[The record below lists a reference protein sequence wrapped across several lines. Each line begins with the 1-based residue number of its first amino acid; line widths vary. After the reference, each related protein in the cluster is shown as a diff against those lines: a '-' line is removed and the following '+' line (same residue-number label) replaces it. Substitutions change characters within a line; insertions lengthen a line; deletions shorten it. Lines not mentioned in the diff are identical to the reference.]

1 MSFHLSIPPSFFL
14 SLSVSLRLCG
24 KFICIMSTEIKLPML
39 GENVDSGVV
48 INVLVSEG
56 DEVAEGQPVIEL
68 ETEKATIEIPA
79 SASGRV
85 KEISVKEGA
94 TIKVGQVILTLE
106 EGAGAAKAE
115 EKKPRLAAKP
125 EEEMREAAEAQKEE
139 VKAVAAPSRAP
150 AAPSRAPR
158 AETRAKPRTEAPKR
172 EEANKEAAPRREEK
186 AEEEE
191 PPRDEVIKPRPE
203 VQPRREEARELIAAS
218 PSVRRLARELGIDI
232 NEVVGSEPGG
242 HISEDDVRNYAR
254 SIILNVTR
262 MRPAA
267 AVLPRPLPDFS
278 KWGEIERKPMSG
290 IRLKTAAALSEAW
303 QTVPHVTHFDQADI
317 TELEELRQRF
327 GKKAEEV
334 GAKLTITAI
343 ALKVV
348 ASALKIFPQFNASVD
363 ASRGEI
369 VYKKYYNIGV
379 AVDTDR
385 GLLVPVI
392 RDADRK
398 NILEL
403 AVELTEMSVKARDKK
418 ITIEEMQGGSFTI
431 TNLGGIGGVNFSPIV
446 NSPEVAILGVARAAR
461 QPVFI
466 DGQIAPR
473 LMLPLALSYDHRLID
488 GADAARFLR
497 WVAEALQQPLLLALE
512 G

>member
-1 MSFHLSIPPSFFL
+1 MAN
-14 SLSVSLRLCG
+14 
-24 KFICIMSTEIKLPML
+24 EIKLPML

-48 INVLVSEG
+48 VNILVAEG
-56 DEVAEGQPVIEL
+56 DDVAEGQAVIEL
-68 ETEKATIEIPA
+68 ETEKATVEVPA

-85 KEISVKEGA
+85 KEISVKEGE
-94 TIKVGQVILTLE
+94 TIKVGQVILILE
-106 EGAGAAKAE
+106 EGAGAAKVE
-115 EKKPRLAAKP
+115 ERKLKPAAKP
-125 EEEMREAAEAQKEE
+125 EEGMREEEEAQKEE
-139 VKAVAAPSRAP
+139 VKTA

-158 AETRAKPRTEAPKR
+158 AEPRDKPRAEEPKREAPK
-172 EEANKEAAPRREEK
+172 KEPAPRREEK
-186 AEEEE
+186 AEKEEQ
-191 PPRDEVIKPRPE
+191 PRGEVVEPRPG
-203 VQPRREEARELIAAS
+203 VQLKPEEAPRPGETRELIAAA

-242 HISEDDVRNYAR
+242 RISEEDVRNYAR

-262 MRPAA
+262 LRPAA
-267 AVLPRPLPDFS
+267 VGMAAPLSDFS

-290 IRLKTAAALSEAW
+290 IRRKTSAALSEAW
-303 QTVPHVTHFDQADI
+303 QTIPHVTHFDQADI
-317 TELEELRQRF
+317 TDLEELRRRF
-327 GKKAEEV
+327 AKKAEEA
-334 GAKLTITAI
+334 GGKLTITAI

-348 ASALKIFPQFNASVD
+348 ASALKVFPQFNASVD
-363 ASRGEI
+363 AAAEEI
-369 VYKKYYNIGV
+369 IYKKYCNIGV

-392 RDADRK
+392 RNADKK

-403 AVELTEMSVKARDKK
+403 AVELTELSEKARNRK

-431 TNLGGIGGVNFSPIV
+431 TNLGGIGGVNFSPII
-446 NSPEVAILGVARAAR
+446 NSPEVAILGLARAAP
-461 QPVFI
+461 QPVFV

-473 LMLPLALSYDHRLID
+473 LTLPLALSYDHRLID

>member
-1 MSFHLSIPPSFFL
+1 MA
-14 SLSVSLRLCG
+14 
-24 KFICIMSTEIKLPML
+24 TEIKLPML

-48 INVLVSEG
+48 VNVLVSEG
-56 DEVAEGQPVIEL
+56 SDVAEGQPVIEL
-68 ETEKATIEIPA
+68 ETEKATVEVPA

-85 KEISVKEGA
+85 KEISVKEGE
-94 TIKVGQVILTLE
+94 TIKVGQVILILE

-115 EKKPRLAAKP
+115 ERKPKPAAKP
-125 EEEMREAAEAQKEE
+125 EEEMRETAEAQEEE
-139 VKAVAAPSRAP
+139 VKTVAAPSG
-150 AAPSRAPR
+150 APR
-158 AETRAKPRTEAPKR
+158 AETRAKPRAEEPKPEAPK
-172 EEANKEAAPRREEK
+172 KEPAPRREEK
-186 AEEEE
+186 AEKEEQ
-191 PPRDEVIKPRPE
+191 PRGEVVEPRPG
-203 VQPRREEARELIAAS
+203 VQPKPEEAPKPGEARELIAAA

-232 NEVVGSEPGG
+232 NEVAGSEPGG
-242 HISEDDVRNYAR
+242 RISEEDVRNYAR

-262 MRPAA
+262 LRPAA
-267 AVLPRPLPDFS
+267 VGITRPLPDFS

-290 IRLKTAAALSEAW
+290 IRRKTSERVSEAW
-303 QTVPHVTHFDQADI
+303 QTIPHVTHFDQADI
-317 TELEELRQRF
+317 TDLEELRQRF
-327 GKKAEEV
+327 GNKAEAA
-334 GAKLTITAI
+334 GGKLTITAI

-348 ASALKIFPQFNASVD
+348 ASALKVFPQFNASVD
-363 ASRGEI
+363 AAAEEI
-369 VYKKYYNIGV
+369 IYKKYCNIGV

-392 RDADRK
+392 RNADKK

-403 AVELTEMSVKARDKK
+403 AVELTELSERARNRK

-431 TNLGGIGGVNFSPIV
+431 TNLGGIGGVNFSPII
-446 NSPEVAILGVARAAR
+446 NSPEVAILGMARAAR
-461 QPVFI
+461 QPVFV

-473 LMLPLALSYDHRLID
+473 LTLPLALSYDHRLID

>member
-1 MSFHLSIPPSFFL
+1 MA
-14 SLSVSLRLCG
+14 
-24 KFICIMSTEIKLPML
+24 TEIKLPIL

-48 INVLVSEG
+48 VNVLVSEG
-56 DEVAEGQPVIEL
+56 DELAEGQPVIEL
-68 ETEKATIEIPA
+68 ETEKATVEVPA

-85 KEISVKEGA
+85 KEISVKEGE
-94 TIKVGQVILTLE
+94 TIKVGQVILILE
-106 EGAGAAKAE
+106 EVAGAAKAE
-115 EKKPRLAAKP
+115 ERKPKPASKPEEEKRAEPATKP
-125 EEEMREAAEAQKEE
+125 EEEMRETAEAQEEE
-139 VKAVAAPSRAP
+139 VKTV

-158 AETRAKPRTEAPKR
+158 AETRAKPRAEETKPRAEEPKR
-172 EEANKEAAPRREEK
+172 EEAKKEAAPRREEK
-186 AEEEE
+186 AEKEE
-191 PPRDEVIKPRPE
+191 KPRGEVVEARPG
-203 VQPRREEARELIAAS
+203 VQPKPEEAPKPGEARELIAAA

-242 HISEDDVRNYAR
+242 RISEEDVRNYAR

-262 MRPAA
+262 LRPAA
-267 AVLPRPLPDFS
+267 VGGARLLPDFS

-290 IRLKTAAALSEAW
+290 IRRKTSERVSEAW
-303 QTVPHVTHFDQADI
+303 QTIPHVTHFDQADI
-317 TELEELRQRF
+317 TDLEELRQRF
-327 GKKAEEV
+327 AKKAEEA
-334 GAKLTITAI
+334 GGKLTITAI

-348 ASALKIFPQFNASVD
+348 AAALKVFPQFNASVD
-363 ASRGEI
+363 AAAEEI
-369 VYKKYYNIGV
+369 IYKKYCNIGV

-392 RDADRK
+392 RNADKK

-403 AVELTEMSVKARDKK
+403 AVELTELSEMARNRK

-431 TNLGGIGGVNFSPIV
+431 TNLGGIGGVNFSPII
-446 NSPEVAILGVARAAR
+446 NSPEVAILGMARAAR
-461 QPVFI
+461 QPVFV

-473 LMLPLALSYDHRLID
+473 LTLPLALSYDHRLID

>member
-1 MSFHLSIPPSFFL
+1 MA
-14 SLSVSLRLCG
+14 
-24 KFICIMSTEIKLPML
+24 TEIKLPML

-48 INVLVSEG
+48 VNVLVSEG
-56 DEVAEGQPVIEL
+56 SEVAEGQPVIEL
-68 ETEKATIEIPA
+68 ETEKATVEVPA

-85 KEISVKEGA
+85 KEISVKEGE
-94 TIKVGQVILTLE
+94 TIKVGQVILLLE
-106 EGAGAAKAE
+106 EGAGAVKAE
-115 EKKPRLAAKP
+115 ERKPKPAAKPEEEKRGKPATKP
-125 EEEMREAAEAQKEE
+125 EEEMRETAEAREEE
-139 VKAVAAPSRAP
+139 VKAVAAPSRAQ
-150 AAPSRAPR
+150 R
-158 AETRAKPRTEAPKR
+158 AETRAKPHTEEAKPRAEEPKR
-172 EEANKEAAPRREEK
+172 EEAKKEAAPRREEK
-186 AEEEE
+186 AEKEEL
-191 PPRDEVIKPRPE
+191 PRGEVAEPRPG
-203 VQPRREEARELIAAS
+203 VQPKPEEAPKPGEARELIAAA

-242 HISEDDVRNYAR
+242 RISEEDVRNYAR

-262 MRPAA
+262 LRPAA
-267 AVLPRPLPDFS
+267 VGMAAPLPDFS

-290 IRLKTAAALSEAW
+290 IRRKTSARVSEAW
-303 QTVPHVTHFDQADI
+303 RTIPHVTHFDQADI
-317 TELEELRQRF
+317 TDLEELRRRF
-327 GKKAEEV
+327 ARKAEEA
-334 GAKLTITAI
+334 GGKLTITAI

-348 ASALKIFPQFNASVD
+348 ASALKVFPQFNASVD
-363 ASRGEI
+363 TAAEEI
-369 VYKKYYNIGV
+369 IYKKYCNIGV

-392 RDADRK
+392 RDADKK

-403 AVELTEMSVKARDKK
+403 AVELTDLSEKARNRK

-446 NSPEVAILGVARAAR
+446 NSPEVAILGLARAAR
-461 QPVFI
+461 QPVFV

-473 LMLPLALSYDHRLID
+473 LTLPLALSYDHRLID

>member
-1 MSFHLSIPPSFFL
+1 MA
-14 SLSVSLRLCG
+14 
-24 KFICIMSTEIKLPML
+24 TEIKLPML

-48 INVLVSEG
+48 VNVLVSEG

-68 ETEKATIEIPA
+68 ETEKATVEVPA

-115 EKKPRLAAKP
+115 ERKPKPAAKP
-125 EEEMREAAEAQKEE
+125 EEEMREAAEAQEE
-139 VKAVAAPSRAP
+139 EAKAV

-158 AETRAKPRTEAPKR
+158 AETRAKPRAEEPKR
-172 EEANKEAAPRREEK
+172 KEAKKEAAPRREEK

-191 PPRDEVIKPRPE
+191 PPRGEVIKPRPE
-203 VQPRREEARELIAAS
+203 AQPRHEEARELIAAS
-218 PSVRRLARELGIDI
+218 PSVRRLARELGIAI

-242 HISEDDVRNYAR
+242 RISEDDVRNYAR

-262 MRPAA
+262 LRPAA
-267 AVLPRPLPDFS
+267 AGGAHPLPDFS

-290 IRLKTAAALSEAW
+290 VRRKTAERVSEAW
-303 QTVPHVTHFDQADI
+303 QTVPHVTHFDQTDI

-327 GKKAEEV
+327 GKKAEEA
-334 GAKLTITAI
+334 GARLTITAI

-363 ASRGEI
+363 ASREEI
-369 VYKKYYNIGV
+369 VYKKYCNIGV

-392 RDADRK
+392 RDADKK

-403 AVELTEMSVKARDKK
+403 AVELTELSEKARGRK

-446 NSPEVAILGVARAAR
+446 NSPEVAILGLARAAR
-461 QPVFI
+461 QPVFV

-497 WVAEALQQPLLLALE
+497 WVAGALQQPLLLALE

>member
-1 MSFHLSIPPSFFL
+1 MA
-14 SLSVSLRLCG
+14 
-24 KFICIMSTEIKLPML
+24 TEIKLPIL
-39 GENVDSGVV
+39 GENVESGVV

-56 DEVAEGQPVIEL
+56 GEVAEGQPVIEL
-68 ETEKATIEIPA
+68 ETEKATVEVPA

-85 KEISVKEGA
+85 KEISVKEGE
-94 TIKVGQVILTLE
+94 TIKVGQVILVLE

-115 EKKPRLAAKP
+115 ERKPKPAAKSEEEKRGEPATKP
-125 EEEMREAAEAQKEE
+125 EEEMRKTAEAQEEE

-150 AAPSRAPR
+150 RV
-158 AETRAKPRTEAPKR
+158 ETRAKPRTEEAKPRAEEPKR
-172 EEANKEAAPRREEK
+172 EEAKKEAALRREEK
-186 AEEEE
+186 AEREEQPLGEVVE
-191 PPRDEVIKPRPE
+191 PGPG
-203 VQPRREEARELIAAS
+203 VQPKPEEAPKPGEARELIAAA

-242 HISEDDVRNYAR
+242 RISEEDVRNYAR

-262 MRPAA
+262 LRPAA
-267 AVLPRPLPDFS
+267 VGGAHPLPDFS
-278 KWGEIERKPMSG
+278 KLGEVERKPMSG
-290 IRLKTAAALSEAW
+290 IRRKTSERVSEAW
-303 QTVPHVTHFDQADI
+303 QTIPHVTHFDQADI
-317 TELEELRQRF
+317 TDLEELRQRF
-327 GKKAEEV
+327 AKKAEEA
-334 GAKLTITAI
+334 GGKLTTTAI

-348 ASALKIFPQFNASVD
+348 ASALKVFPQFNASVD
-363 ASRGEI
+363 AEAEEI
-369 VYKKYYNIGV
+369 IYKKYCNIGV

-392 RDADRK
+392 RDADKK

-403 AVELTEMSVKARDKK
+403 AVELTELSKKARNRK

-431 TNLGGIGGVNFSPIV
+431 TNLGGIGGMNFSPII
-446 NSPEVAILGVARAAR
+446 NSPEVAILGLARATL

>member
-1 MSFHLSIPPSFFL
+1 
-14 SLSVSLRLCG
+14 
-24 KFICIMSTEIKLPML
+24 MSTEVKLPIL
-39 GENVDSGVV
+39 GENVDSGAVV
-48 INVLVSEG
+48 NVLVSEG
-56 DEVAEGQPVIEL
+56 DEVSEGQPVIEL
-68 ETEKATIEIPA
+68 ETEKATVEVPA

-85 KEISVKEGA
+85 KEISVKEGE
-94 TIKVGQVILTLE
+94 TIKVGQVILILE

-115 EKKPRLAAKP
+115 ERKPKPAAKP
-125 EEEMREAAEAQKEE
+125 EEGKKARPALAEEEIRETAEAQEEE

-150 AAPSRAPR
+150 R
-158 AETRAKPRTEAPKR
+158 AETRARARVEEAKPRAA
-172 EEANKEAAPRREEK
+172 EEKKEAAPRREEK
-186 AEEEE
+186 AEKEE
-191 PPRDEVIKPRPE
+191 PPRGRVVEPLPEVEPRPK
-203 VQPRREEARELIAAS
+203 EARELIAAA

-232 NEVVGSEPGG
+232 NEVAGSEPGG
-242 HISEDDVRNYAR
+242 RISEEDVRNYAR

-262 MRPAA
+262 LRPAA
-267 AVLPRPLPDFS
+267 VGPVAPLPDFS

-290 IRLKTAAALSEAW
+290 IRRKTAERVSESW
-303 QTVPHVTHFDQADI
+303 QTIPHVTHFDHADI

-327 GKKAEEV
+327 GRKAEEA
-334 GAKLTITAI
+334 GGKLTITAI

-348 ASALKIFPQFNASVD
+348 ASALKVFPQFNASVD
-363 ASRGEI
+363 AAAEEI
-369 VYKKYYNIGV
+369 IYKKYCNIGV

-392 RDADRK
+392 RDADKK

-403 AVELTEMSVKARDKK
+403 AAELTELSEKARNRK
-418 ITIEEMQGGSFTI
+418 IAIEEMQSGSFTI
-431 TNLGGIGGVNFSPIV
+431 TNLGGIGGMNFSPII
-446 NSPEVAILGVARAAR
+446 NSPEVAILGVSRAAR
-461 QPVFI
+461 QPVFV

>member
-1 MSFHLSIPPSFFL
+1 MA
-14 SLSVSLRLCG
+14 
-24 KFICIMSTEIKLPML
+24 TEIKLPML

-68 ETEKATIEIPA
+68 ETEKATIEVPA

-150 AAPSRAPR
+150 R
-158 AETRAKPRTEAPKR
+158 AETRAKPRAEEPKR
-172 EEANKEAAPRREEK
+172 EEAKKEAAPRREEK

-242 HISEDDVRNYAR
+242 RISEDDVRNYAR

-267 AVLPRPLPDFS
+267 AGLPRPLPDFS

-327 GKKAEEV
+327 GKKAEEA

-363 ASRGEI
+363 ASREEI
-369 VYKKYYNIGV
+369 VYKKYCNIGV

-446 NSPEVAILGVARAAR
+446 NSPEVAILGVGARR
-461 QPVFI
+461 P
-466 DGQIAPR
+466 PTR
-473 LMLPLALSYDHRLID
+473 LR
-488 GADAARFLR
+488 
-497 WVAEALQQPLLLALE
+497 
-512 G
+512 

>member
-1 MSFHLSIPPSFFL
+1 MA
-14 SLSVSLRLCG
+14 
-24 KFICIMSTEIKLPML
+24 TEIKLPML

-48 INVLVSEG
+48 VNVLVSEG
-56 DEVAEGQPVIEL
+56 DEVTEGQPVIEL
-68 ETEKATIEIPA
+68 ETEKATVEVPA

-94 TIKVGQVILTLE
+94 TIKVGQVILILE

-115 EKKPRLAAKP
+115 ERKPKPAAKP
-125 EEEMREAAEAQKEE
+125 EEEKKARPATKIEEEKREAAEAQEE
-139 VKAVAAPSRAP
+139 EAKAV

-158 AETRAKPRTEAPKR
+158 AETRSIPRAEEPKR
-172 EEANKEAAPRREEK
+172 EEAKKEAAPRREAK
-186 AEEEE
+186 AEEEA
-191 PPRDEVIKPRPE
+191 PPRGEVIKPQPE
-203 VQPRREEARELIAAS
+203 AQPRHEEARELIPAS
-218 PSVRRLARELGIDI
+218 PSVRRLARELGIAI

-242 HISEDDVRNYAR
+242 RISEDDVRNYAR

-262 MRPAA
+262 LRPAA
-267 AVLPRPLPDFS
+267 AGLARPLPDFS

-290 IRLKTAAALSEAW
+290 VRRKTAAALSAAW
-303 QTVPHVTHFDQADI
+303 QTIPHVTHFDQADI

-327 GKKAEEV
+327 GKKAEEA

-363 ASRGEI
+363 ASREEI
-369 VYKKYYNIGV
+369 VYKKYCNIGV

-431 TNLGGIGGVNFSPIV
+431 TNLGGIGGVNFSPII

-461 QPVFI
+461 QPVFV

>member
-1 MSFHLSIPPSFFL
+1 
-14 SLSVSLRLCG
+14 
-24 KFICIMSTEIKLPML
+24 
-39 GENVDSGVV
+39 
-48 INVLVSEG
+48 VSEG
-56 DEVAEGQPVIEL
+56 SEVAEGQPVIEL
-68 ETEKATIEIPA
+68 ETEKATVEVPA

-85 KEISVKEGA
+85 KEISVKEGE
-94 TIKVGQVILTLE
+94 TIKVGQVILVLE

-115 EKKPRLAAKP
+115 ERKPKPAAKP
-125 EEEMREAAEAQKEE
+125 EAEKRGKPATKPEEGMRETAEAQEEE
-139 VKAVAAPSRAP
+139 VKAV

-158 AETRAKPRTEAPKR
+158 AETRAKPHAEEPKREAPK
-172 EEANKEAAPRREEK
+172 KEAAPRREEQVEK
-186 AEEEE
+186 EE
-191 PPRDEVIKPRPE
+191 PPRGEVAEPRPAATPE
-203 VQPRREEARELIAAS
+203 KARRPEEARELIAAA

-242 HISEDDVRNYAR
+242 RISEEDVRNYAR

-262 MRPAA
+262 LMPAA
-267 AVLPRPLPDFS
+267 VGMAAPLPDFS

-290 IRLKTAAALSEAW
+290 VRRKTSERVSEAW
-303 QTVPHVTHFDQADI
+303 QTIPHVTHFDQADI
-317 TELEELRQRF
+317 TDLEELRQRF
-327 GKKAEEV
+327 AKKAEEA
-334 GAKLTITAI
+334 GGKLTITAI

-348 ASALKIFPQFNASVD
+348 ASALKVFPQFNASVD
-363 ASRGEI
+363 VASDEI
-369 VYKKYYNIGV
+369 IYKKYCNIGV

-392 RDADRK
+392 RDADKK

-403 AVELTEMSVKARDKK
+403 AVELTDLSEKARNRKL
-418 ITIEEMQGGSFTI
+418 TIEEMQGGSFTI
-431 TNLGGIGGVNFSPIV
+431 TNLGGIGGVNFSPII
-446 NSPEVAILGVARAAR
+446 NSPEAAILGMARAAP
-461 QPVFI
+461 QPIFV
-466 DGQIAPR
+466 DGQIASR

>member
-1 MSFHLSIPPSFFL
+1 MA
-14 SLSVSLRLCG
+14 
-24 KFICIMSTEIKLPML
+24 TEIKLPIL

-48 INVLVSEG
+48 VNVLVSEG
-56 DEVAEGQPVIEL
+56 DDVAEGQSVIEL
-68 ETEKATIEIPA
+68 ETEKATVEVPA

-85 KEISVKEGA
+85 KEIRVKEGA

-115 EKKPRLAAKP
+115 ERKPEPAAKPEEKKKAGPATKP
-125 EEEMREAAEAQKEE
+125 EEEMRRAAEAQEEE
-139 VKAVAAPSRAP
+139 VKAMAAPSRAL
-150 AAPSRAPR
+150 R
-158 AETRAKPRTEAPKR
+158 AEPRAKPRAEERKR
-172 EEANKEAAPRREEK
+172 EEAKKEAAPRREEK
-186 AEEEE
+186 TEEEE
-191 PPRDEVIKPRPE
+191 PPRGEGARPRPE

-242 HISEDDVRNYAR
+242 RISEDDVRNYAR

-262 MRPAA
+262 LRPAA
-267 AVLPRPLPDFS
+267 AGGAYPLPDFS

-290 IRLKTAAALSEAW
+290 IRRKTAERVSEAW
-303 QTVPHVTHFDQADI
+303 QTIPHVTHFDLADI

-327 GKKAEEV
+327 GKKAEEA

-363 ASRGEI
+363 VSSEEI
-369 VYKKYYNIGV
+369 IYKKYCNIGV

-392 RDADRK
+392 RDADKK

-403 AVELTEMSVKARDKK
+403 AVELTELSEKARDRK

-431 TNLGGIGGVNFSPIV
+431 TNLGGIGGVNFSPII

-461 QPVFI
+461 QPVFV

-473 LMLPLALSYDHRLID
+473 LTLPLALSYDHRLID

>member
-1 MSFHLSIPPSFFL
+1 MA
-14 SLSVSLRLCG
+14 
-24 KFICIMSTEIKLPML
+24 TEIKLPML
-39 GENVDSGVV
+39 GENVESGVV
-48 INVLVSEG
+48 LTVLVSEG
-56 DEVAEGQPVIEL
+56 SEVAEGQPVIEL
-68 ETEKATIEIPA
+68 ETEKATVEVPA

-85 KEISVKEGA
+85 KEISVKEGE
-94 TIKVGQVILTLE
+94 TIKVGQVILILE

-115 EKKPRLAAKP
+115 ERKPKPAAKLEEEKRGKAATKP
-125 EEEMREAAEAQKEE
+125 EEEMRATAEAQEEE
-139 VKAVAAPSRAP
+139 VKAV

-158 AETRAKPRTEAPKR
+158 AETRAKPRSEEAKPRAEEPKRGAPK
-172 EEANKEAAPRREEK
+172 KEAAPRREEK
-186 AEEEE
+186 AEKEE
-191 PPRDEVIKPRPE
+191 PPQGEVAEPRPAPTPE
-203 VQPRREEARELIAAS
+203 KAPRPEEARELIAAA

-242 HISEDDVRNYAR
+242 RVSEEDVRNYAR

-262 MRPAA
+262 LKPAA
-267 AVLPRPLPDFS
+267 AGGARQLPDFS

-290 IRLKTAAALSEAW
+290 IRRKTSERVSEAW
-303 QTVPHVTHFDQADI
+303 QTIPHVTHFDQADI
-317 TELEELRQRF
+317 TDLEELRQRF
-327 GKKAEEV
+327 GNKAEEA
-334 GAKLTITAI
+334 GGKLTITAI

-348 ASALKIFPQFNASVD
+348 ASALKVFPQFNASVD
-363 ASRGEI
+363 AAAEEI
-369 VYKKYYNIGV
+369 IYKKYCNIGV

-392 RDADRK
+392 RDADKK

-403 AVELTEMSVKARDKK
+403 AVELTDLSEKARSRK
-418 ITIEEMQGGSFTI
+418 IAIEEMQGGSFTI
-431 TNLGGIGGVNFSPIV
+431 TNLGGIGGVNFSPII
-446 NSPEVAILGVARAAR
+446 NSPEVAILGLARAAP
-461 QPVFI
+461 QPVFV

-473 LMLPLALSYDHRLID
+473 LTLPLALSYDHRLID

>member
-1 MSFHLSIPPSFFL
+1 MA
-14 SLSVSLRLCG
+14 
-24 KFICIMSTEIKLPML
+24 TEIKLPML

-48 INVLVSEG
+48 VNVLVSEG
-56 DEVAEGQPVIEL
+56 SEVAEGQSVIEL
-68 ETEKATIEIPA
+68 ETEKATVEVPA

-85 KEISVKEGA
+85 KEISVKEGE
-94 TIKVGQVILTLE
+94 TIKVGQVILVLE

-115 EKKPRLAAKP
+115 ERKPKPAAKPEEEKRGKPATKP
-125 EEEMREAAEAQKEE
+125 EEEMRETAEAQEEE

-150 AAPSRAPR
+150 R
-158 AETRAKPRTEAPKR
+158 AETRAEHRTEEAKPRAEEPKR
-172 EEANKEAAPRREEK
+172 EEAKKEAAPRREEK
-186 AEEEE
+186 AEKEER
-191 PPRDEVIKPRPE
+191 PRGEVVEPRPGVRPKPE
-203 VQPRREEARELIAAS
+203 EASKPGEARELIAAA

-232 NEVVGSEPGG
+232 NEVIGSEPGG
-242 HISEDDVRNYAR
+242 RISEDDVRNYAR

-262 MRPAA
+262 LRPAA
-267 AVLPRPLPDFS
+267 AGIAAPLPDFS
-278 KWGEIERKPMSG
+278 KWGGIERKPMSG
-290 IRLKTAAALSEAW
+290 VRRKTSERVSEAW
-303 QTVPHVTHFDQADI
+303 QTIPHVTHFDQADI
-317 TELEELRQRF
+317 TDLEELRRRF
-327 GKKAEEV
+327 GNKAEEA
-334 GAKLTITAI
+334 GGKLTITAI

-348 ASALKIFPQFNASVD
+348 ASALKVFPQFNASVD
-363 ASRGEI
+363 AAAEEI
-369 VYKKYYNIGV
+369 VYKKYCNIGV

-392 RDADRK
+392 RDVDKK

-403 AVELTEMSVKARDKK
+403 AVELTDLSEKARNRK

-431 TNLGGIGGVNFSPIV
+431 TNLGGIGGVNFSPII
-446 NSPEVAILGVARAAR
+446 NSPEVAILGLARAAR
-461 QPVFI
+461 QPVFV

-473 LMLPLALSYDHRLID
+473 LTLPLALSYDHRLID

>member
-1 MSFHLSIPPSFFL
+1 MAN
-14 SLSVSLRLCG
+14 
-24 KFICIMSTEIKLPML
+24 EIKLPAL

-48 INVLVSEG
+48 VNILVAEG
-56 DEVAEGQPVIEL
+56 DDVAEGQPMIEL
-68 ETEKATIEIPA
+68 ETEKATVEVPA

-85 KEISVKEGA
+85 KEISVKEGE
-94 TIKVGQVILTLE
+94 TIKVGQVILILE

-115 EKKPRLAAKP
+115 ERKPKPAAKP
-125 EEEMREAAEAQKEE
+125 EEEKRGKPATKPEQEMRETAEAPEEE

-150 AAPSRAPR
+150 K
-158 AETRAKPRTEAPKR
+158 AETRAKPRAEEPKR
-172 EEANKEAAPRREEK
+172 ESPKKEAAPRREEK
-186 AEEEE
+186 AEKEE
-191 PPRDEVIKPRPE
+191 PPRGEVAEPRPAPASE
-203 VQPRREEARELIAAS
+203 KAPRPEEARELIAAA

-242 HISEDDVRNYAR
+242 RISEEDVRNYAR

-262 MRPAA
+262 LRPAA
-267 AVLPRPLPDFS
+267 VGMAAPLPDFS

-290 IRLKTAAALSEAW
+290 IRRKTSAALSEAW
-303 QTVPHVTHFDQADI
+303 QTIPHVTHFDQADI
-317 TELEELRQRF
+317 TDLEELRQRF
-327 GKKAEEV
+327 AKKAEEA
-334 GAKLTITAI
+334 GGKLTITAI

-348 ASALKIFPQFNASVD
+348 ASALKVFPQFNASVD
-363 ASRGEI
+363 AASQEI
-369 VYKKYYNIGV
+369 IYKKYCNIGV

-385 GLLVPVI
+385 GLLVPVL
-392 RDADRK
+392 RDADKK

-403 AVELTEMSVKARDKK
+403 AVELTELSEKARNRK

-431 TNLGGIGGVNFSPIV
+431 TNLGGIGGVNFSPII
-446 NSPEVAILGVARAAR
+446 NSPEVAILGLARAAR
-461 QPVFI
+461 QPVFV

-473 LMLPLALSYDHRLID
+473 LTLPLALSYDHRLID

>member
-1 MSFHLSIPPSFFL
+1 MA
-14 SLSVSLRLCG
+14 
-24 KFICIMSTEIKLPML
+24 TEIKLPML
-39 GENVDSGVV
+39 GENVESGVV

-56 DEVAEGQPVIEL
+56 SEVAEGQPVIEL
-68 ETEKATIEIPA
+68 ETEKATIEVPA

-85 KEISVKEGA
+85 KEISVKEGE
-94 TIKVGQVILTLE
+94 TIKVGQVILILE
-106 EGAGAAKAE
+106 EGPGEATAEVSKPKLAAKAE
-115 EKKPRLAAKP
+115 EEKRGKPATKP
-125 EEEMREAAEAQKEE
+125 QKEMRETAEAQEEE
-139 VKAVAAPSRAP
+139 VKAVAAPSRG
-150 AAPSRAPR
+150 PR
-158 AETRAKPRTEAPKR
+158 AETRAKPRTEEPKR
-172 EEANKEAAPRREEK
+172 EETKKEAAPRREEK
-186 AEEEE
+186 AEKEE
-191 PPRDEVIKPRPE
+191 PPRGEVVEPRPGVRPKPE
-203 VQPRREEARELIAAS
+203 EAPKPGEARELIAAA

-242 HISEDDVRNYAR
+242 RVSEEDVRNYAR

-262 MRPAA
+262 LKPAA
-267 AVLPRPLPDFS
+267 VGGARPLPDFS

-290 IRLKTAAALSEAW
+290 IRRKTSAALSEAW
-303 QTVPHVTHFDQADI
+303 QTIPHVTHFDQADI
-317 TELEELRQRF
+317 TDLEELRQRF
-327 GKKAEEV
+327 AKKAEEA
-334 GAKLTITAI
+334 GGKLTITAI

-348 ASALKIFPQFNASVD
+348 ASALKVFPQFNASVD
-363 ASRGEI
+363 AASEEI
-369 VYKKYYNIGV
+369 IYKKYCNIGV

-392 RDADRK
+392 RDADKK

-403 AVELTEMSVKARDKK
+403 AVDLTELSEKARNRK

-431 TNLGGIGGVNFSPIV
+431 TNLGGIGGVNFSPII
-446 NSPEVAILGVARAAR
+446 NSPEVAILGLARAAR
-461 QPVFI
+461 QPVFV

-473 LMLPLALSYDHRLID
+473 LTLPLALSYDHRLID

>member
-1 MSFHLSIPPSFFL
+1 MA
-14 SLSVSLRLCG
+14 
-24 KFICIMSTEIKLPML
+24 TEIKLPML
-39 GENVDSGVV
+39 GENVESGVV

-56 DEVAEGQPVIEL
+56 SEVAEGQPVIEL
-68 ETEKATIEIPA
+68 ETEKATVEVPA

-85 KEISVKEGA
+85 KEISVKEGE
-94 TIKVGQVILTLE
+94 TIKVGQVILILE

-115 EKKPRLAAKP
+115 ERKPKPAAKH
-125 EEEMREAAEAQKEE
+125 EEGMREAAEAQEE
-139 VKAVAAPSRAP
+139 VKTV

-158 AETRAKPRTEAPKR
+158 AEPRAKPRAEEPKREAPK
-172 EEANKEAAPRREEK
+172 KEPAPRREEK
-186 AEEEE
+186 AEKEEQS
-191 PPRDEVIKPRPE
+191 RVEVVEPRPV
-203 VQPRREEARELIAAS
+203 VQPKPEEAPKPGEARELIAAA

-232 NEVVGSEPGG
+232 NEVVGSKPGG
-242 HISEDDVRNYAR
+242 RISEEDVRNYAR

-262 MRPAA
+262 LKPAA
-267 AVLPRPLPDFS
+267 VGGARPLPDFS
-278 KWGEIERKPMSG
+278 KWGEIERRPMSG
-290 IRLKTAAALSEAW
+290 IRRKTSAALSEAW
-303 QTVPHVTHFDQADI
+303 QTIPHVTHFDQADI
-317 TELEELRQRF
+317 TDLEELRQRF
-327 GKKAEEV
+327 AKKAEEA
-334 GAKLTITAI
+334 GGKLTITAI

-348 ASALKIFPQFNASVD
+348 AAALKVFPQFNASVD
-363 ASRGEI
+363 AAAEEI
-369 VYKKYYNIGV
+369 IYKKYCNIGV

-392 RDADRK
+392 RNADKK

-403 AVELTEMSVKARDKK
+403 AVELTELSEKARNRK

-431 TNLGGIGGVNFSPIV
+431 TNLGGIGGVNFSPII
-446 NSPEVAILGVARAAR
+446 NSPEVAILGLARAAR
-461 QPVFI
+461 QPVFV

-473 LMLPLALSYDHRLID
+473 LTLPLALSYDHRLID